1 MKEGAAWASSS
12 RSKVAGQ
19 SGNRRSCSGGKR
31 CTLRISCTT
40 GWTNTTWAQICPTSY
55 CQHERRYLR
64 HFLAEERRLRA
75 QPQPVLRIRGTEAA
89 AFYACHFPR
98 SHDHAWDVER
108 LLHEELSELRAA
120 PSDLLLYLHASVPTI
135 RQRAAQDATKQRAKL
150 SRWLEA
156 WQAPTE
162 AFFRSLPQTVVI
174 DTDDLAPDEVV
185 QEADRTLSRWFTEKG
200 RIS

>member
-1 MKEGAAWASSS
+1 MGVIITIEGSWA
-12 RSKVAGQ
+12 V
-19 SGNRRSCSGGKR
+19 GKS
-31 CTLRISCTT
+31 TLLQRWKALHPSYLVHD
-40 GWTNTTWAQICPTSY
+40 GLDKYDVGADLSDEASY

-75 QPQPVLRIRGTEAA
+75 QPQHVLRIRGTEAA
-89 AFYACHFPR
+89 AFYACYFPR

>member
-1 MKEGAAWASSS
+1 MGVIITIEGSWAVGKSTLLQRWKALHPSYLVHDGLE
-12 RSKVAGQ
+12 KYDAGADL
-19 SGNRRSCSGGKR
+19 SDE
-31 CTLRISCTT
+31 
-40 GWTNTTWAQICPTSY
+40 ASY

-89 AFYACHFPR
+89 AFYAFYFPQ
-98 SHDHAWDVER
+98 SHGHAWDIER
-108 LLHEELSELRAA
+108 LLREELAALRAT

-135 RQRAAQDATKQRAKL
+135 LQRAAQDTTKRRAKL

-162 AFFRSLPQTVVI
+162 AFFRSLPQTIVI
-174 DTDDLAPDEVV
+174 DTDGLSPDEVLRAA
-185 QEADRTLSRWFTEKG
+185 EHTLSRWFAEWG
-200 RIS
+200 RRP